1 MEEYVIVKAGGG
13 AEQGAGAQ
21 AGAAQVFEGISGFD
35 IAVHGC
41 EFPGGGIP
49 HDDLTV
55 AVGGAVVAVE
65 VRRKVAAGTDG
76 SILAFTN
83 SSDFTHYGGGGI
95 AVKIV
100 DFQIVRGGDAR
111 TAGDFGGEEA
121 AVHGLGEGDFSGS
134 RHNTAPEDA
143 GCGPRGLGRAGGCS
157 RRRGVWALHISVLW
171 IGGV

>member
-13 AEQGAGAQ
+13 AKQGAGAQ
-21 AGAAQVFEGISGFD
+21 AVAAQVFEGIPGLD
-35 IAVHGC
+35 VAVHGC

-55 AVGGAVVAVE
+55 AVGGGVVAVE
-65 VRRKVAAGTDG
+65 VRRKVAAGADG
-76 SILAFTN
+76 SVLTFAD

-100 DFQIVRGGDAR
+100 DFQIVRGGDAPA
-111 TAGDFGGEEA
+111 AGDFGGEEA
-121 AVHGLGEGDFSGS
+121 GIHGLDEGNFSGS
-134 RHNTAPEDA
+134 RHNAVPEGA

-157 RRRGVWALHISVLW
+157 RRREVWVLRISVLW
-171 IGGV
+171 IDGV